1 MKKAALDKYPRKQLV
16 MKILEYAVPAIHFIL
31 TFFLERKLFIFSGN
45 FDFVNEIARNDY
57 ISDKAEMV
65 IVYILSKL
73 VAAIIIWL
81 MWKFVFDVIKGKID
95 KKPVILFGIIFVIG
109 VVMGLFYT
117 PAMTSAPI
125 DDYTTYSMSIR
136 FLPTYWQ
143 SIYTGVVYAGSMM
156 VLPHPFGIFLFK
168 WMAFTATVMYI
179 YVGMEKIFDGKNY
192 KYAALIFFFLPESYS
207 IVFESYRNDY
217 YAILCLFYFAYIVFA
232 LRNKEK
238 EFKMTE
244 MISVAILS
252 GFIMVWRSEGI
263 LFGVG
268 GMLVLLVAYRIKW
281 KKILVLLSVF
291 ICAFFITGSIQ
302 DIGSKKY
309 YGEDYMIVNTADVLC
324 SIFNNPGANLSYEGV
339 EDDLLAI
346 ESVVP
351 VQVLRESG
359 LTGYRNYNWTCGR
372 PNFNQSLVDD
382 ETAANYMSAYYRI
395 IYNNLATYLDVQTTN
410 FFAALEIDA
419 RRPVYGYSGE
429 KVTFLKDFEYT
440 RWQVGLEEVKD
451 TFLTEKWEVNHFR
464 MQGLIIVYRIILM
477 VRDLWN
483 ATGINTILHG
493 GFLLVSVLL
502 FIVEASKALIYKEKK
517 SWEYF
522 VYFTVLI
529 GELAALFL
537 FMPVARAAY
546 FYPVLYVSY
555 FVIFFYFVEK
565 RYKKINEK
573 KESV

>member
-95 KKPVILFGIIFVIG
+95 KNPLILFGIIFVIG
-109 VVMGLFYT
+109 VVVGAFYT
-117 PAMTSAPI
+117 PAMTAAPI

-143 SIYTGVVYAGSMM
+143 SIYTGVAYAGSMM
-156 VLPHPFGIFLFK
+156 VFPHPFGLFLFK
-168 WMAFTATVMYI
+168 WMAFTATIMYI
-179 YVGMEKIFDGKNY
+179 YVGMEKTFVGKNY
-192 KYAALIFFFLPESYS
+192 KYAALIFFLLPESYS
-207 IVFESYRNDY
+207 IVFEYYRNNY
-217 YAILCLFYFAYIVFA
+217 YAILCLFYFAYIVFT

-252 GFIMVWRSEGI
+252 AFIMVWRSEGI

-291 ICAFFITGSIQ
+291 ICAFFVTSSIQ
-302 DIGSKKY
+302 EIGSKKY
-309 YGEDYMIVNTADVLC
+309 YGEDYMIVNTAGVLS
-324 SIFNNPGANLSYEGV
+324 SIFNNPDANLSYEGV

-346 ESVVP
+346 ETVVP
-351 VQVLRESG
+351 VQVLREDG
-359 LTGYRNYNWTCGR
+359 LNGYRNYNWTYGR

-382 ETAANYMSAYYRI
+382 EAAANYMSAYYRI

-419 RRPVYGYSGE
+419 RRTVYGYTGE
-429 KVTFLKDFEYT
+429 KVTFLDNYEYT

-451 TFLTEKWEVNHFR
+451 TFLTEEWESKFIR
-464 MQGLIIVYRIILM
+464 MQGLIIIYRIILM

-483 ATGINTILHG
+483 ATGINAILHG

-502 FIVEASKALIYKEKK
+502 FVVEASKALIYKEKK

-555 FVIFFYFVEK
+555 FLIFFYFAEK
-565 RYKKINEK
+565 RYKNINEK